1 MANIPF
7 ANNLWVT
14 YYEDDTEPEGFYIDN
29 VYIGTDTR
37 RENIYDWLSASAI
50 DVISRKI
57 EDDILN
63 RKAWR
68 ESA

>member
-1 MANIPF
+1 MANIQF

-29 VYIGTDTR
+29 VYIGSDPKM
-37 RENIYDWLSASAI
+37 ENIYDWLSDSAI
-50 DVISRKI
+50 EFINGKI
-57 EDDILN
+57 EDDLYI

-68 ESA
+68 A